1 LADCFKSALQ
11 TAGLST
17 EWGVHDLRRAAA
29 NALHQ
34 ATGDLMLANQLLRH
48 SDICTTRGYQDLERL
63 AEGMWQ
69 TENQLVRSKHAD

>member
-1 LADCFKSALQ
+1 
-11 TAGLST
+11 
-17 EWGVHDLRRAAA
+17 
-29 NALHQ
+29 
-34 ATGDLMLANQLLRH
+34 MLANQLLRH